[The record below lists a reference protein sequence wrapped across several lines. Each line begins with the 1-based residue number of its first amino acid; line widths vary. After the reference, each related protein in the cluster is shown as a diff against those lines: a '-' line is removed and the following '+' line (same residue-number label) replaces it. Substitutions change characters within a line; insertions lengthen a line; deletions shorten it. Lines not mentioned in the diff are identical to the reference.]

1 LDVLLEA
8 RNLRKYFPIKKSF
21 RQLFKSGAEQQQQ
34 QQDLVVKAVDNV
46 SFVLERG
53 KVLVIAG
60 ASGSGKTTVAK

>member
-1 LDVLLEA
+1 MDVLLEA

-21 RQLFKSGAEQQQQ
+21 RQLFKSGAEQQ

>member
-21 RQLFKSGAEQQQQ
+21 RQLFKSGAEQQQ